1 MVNVTRT
8 GRVAVPQILAAGGPS
23 KPLMSYRDVSESLR
37 SYRDRVAGDL
47 EQARQAAKEAATC
60 ADKVRILEK
69 ELAET
74 DSLIAKMAGPRSLPL
89 LENVA
94 IAAPCSAD
102 WEQMVGDERVRF
114 CRSCEKN
121 VYNLSAMPRDEAEAL
136 LGARD
141 GKMCVRLYKRA
152 DGTVLTS
159 DCPVG
164 VKRRRRRRALA
175 GVLGGGLLAAGAA
188 MAAATGGVTQ
198 GSAIPIPV
206 PVTGETVA
214 TAMGSVVAP
223 TLSVDPTQNVRPMMG
238 APAPI
243 DPAQP
248 APRKGPKGTGPARP
262 RAIMGDVR

>member
-1 MVNVTRT
+1 
-8 GRVAVPQILAAGGPS
+8 
-23 KPLMSYRDVSESLR
+23 MSYRDVSESLR

-47 EQARQAAKEAATC
+47 EQARQSAREAAER
-60 ADKVRILEK
+60 ADKVSILEK

-74 DSLIAKMAGPRSLPL
+74 DGLIAKLAGPRSLPL

-102 WEQMVGDERVRF
+102 WEQMVGDDRVRF

-136 LGARD
+136 LAARD

-164 VKRRRRRRALA
+164 VKRRQRRRAVA

-188 MAAATGGVTQ
+188 MATASSGVAQ
-198 GSAIPIPV
+198 GSPV
-206 PVTGETVA
+206 PGPVTGEIVA
-214 TAMGSVVAP
+214 PEMGSVVMP
-223 TLSVDPTQNVRPMMG
+223 TASVDPKQMVVPMMG
-238 APAPI
+238 SPAPAR
-243 DPAQP
+243 PALP
-248 APRKGPKGTGPARP
+248 KGPKGTGTAHP

>member
-1 MVNVTRT
+1 
-8 GRVAVPQILAAGGPS
+8 
-23 KPLMSYRDVSESLR
+23 MSYRDVSESLR
-37 SYRDRVAGDL
+37 SYRTRVAGDL
-47 EQARQAAKEAATC
+47 EVARKAAQEAAER

-74 DSLIAKMAGPRSLPL
+74 DALLAKVAGPRSLPL

-102 WEQMVGDERVRF
+102 WEQMVGDDRVRF

-136 LGARD
+136 LAARD

-152 DGTVLTS
+152 DGTGLTS

-164 VKRRRRRRALA
+164 VKRRQRRRAVA

-188 MAAATGGVTQ
+188 LAAASSVGVAQ
-198 GSAIPIPV
+198 GSPMPIPV
-206 PVTGETVA
+206 TGAA
-214 TAMGSVVAP
+214 TAMGSVVVTPPP
-223 TLSVDPTQNVRPMMG
+223 TPSVDPTQHVVPMMG
-238 APAPI
+238 RPAP
-243 DPAQP
+243 PKP
-248 APRKGPKGTGPARP
+248 APGKGQKATVM
-262 RAIMGDVR
+262 MGDWR